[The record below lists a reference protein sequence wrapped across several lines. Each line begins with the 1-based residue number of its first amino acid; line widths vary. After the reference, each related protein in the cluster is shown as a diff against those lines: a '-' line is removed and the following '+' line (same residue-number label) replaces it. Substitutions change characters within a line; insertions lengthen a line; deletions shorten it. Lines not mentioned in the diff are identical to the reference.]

1 MRAGVADNRW
11 NGETTTSPAA
21 WWPRLGDE
29 RLARLAARGNTRA
42 FAAVYERYHQ
52 VLYRYCRSILR
63 DDADA
68 QDALQ
73 STFTRALSALKR
85 GQRSAPLRPWLFRIA
100 HNEAIS
106 VLRRRRRGEESLADA
121 SLPLA
126 ASAEDQAG
134 ERARMTL
141 LLGDLAAL
149 PERMRSA
156 LVMREL
162 SGLSHEEI
170 AIALETTPGAAKQAI
185 FEARRGLQEC
195 AEGRAMACAE
205 VCRAISDGDGRL
217 LRGRRVRAHLRDCAS
232 CSAFAASIQARQSDL
247 RALVPVLPA
256 AASAAVLSRA
266 MHLGGAGGGGA
277 GGAAAVGAAGKTIG
291 VAFTSKG
298 FATASVLAT
307 AAVSVGGVAAVV
319 RLAPD
324 SVRHAKTRP
333 GQAARARTVSH
344 ARPVGHT
351 SSHAR
356 TSSGTGGS
364 SAGSVRSGTHTGA
377 AGRHVRFAAWHG
389 HGRGAGQHRAMF
401 VRHGDSAQWHS
412 RQGDFSRGGRD
423 RHGGADWHRGES
435 EAHRGVGPPAGVR
448 HGTLEGYTG
457 GQAQHAAP
465 VGDSHA
471 QGRGGEAGG
480 ANGGSDGNGN
490 GANVGSDGNGNWA
503 NGGSDGNGNGAN
515 GNGAEPAH
523 QADPASGSAPAGNP
537 HGRKN

>member
-1 MRAGVADNRW
+1 VRTGVAESKWRV
-11 NGETTTSPAA
+11 EPTTWPALRL
-21 WWPRLGDE
+21 PRLGDE
-29 RLARLAARGNTRA
+29 RLARLAARGNARA

-73 STFTRALSALKR
+73 STFASALSALKR

-134 ERARMTL
+134 ERARLTV

-149 PERMRSA
+149 PDRARSA

-170 AIALETTPGAAKQAI
+170 AIALQTTPGAAKQAI

-195 AEGRAMACAE
+195 AEGRAMPCTE
-205 VCRAISDGDGRL
+205 VCQAISEGDGRL
-217 LRGRRVRAHLRDCAS
+217 LRARRVRAHLRDCVS
-232 CSAFAASIQARQSDL
+232 CAAFAYAIGARQSDL
-247 RALVPVLPA
+247 HALVPVLPA
-256 AASAAVLSRA
+256 AASAAVLARTMSGV
-266 MHLGGAGGGGA
+266 LGGSGGSAGVAGAIGA
-277 GGAAAVGAAGKTIG
+277 GGKTIG

-324 SVRHAKTRP
+324 TSRLFKAPGEQTLPVRSVARSRSTGP
-333 GQAARARTVSH
+333 AASH
-344 ARPVGHT
+344 ARG
-351 SSHAR
+351 SSPAR
-356 TSSGTGGS
+356 AS
-364 SAGSVRSGTHTGA
+364 SAGSVRSGTHTGGA
-377 AGRHVRFAAWHG
+377 NRHIRFAAKHGQDRAIGWHRSRSETLGQFG
-389 HGRGAGQHRAMF
+389 HRSDGRGEAG
-401 VRHGDSAQWHS
+401 
-412 RQGDFSRGGRD
+412 
-423 RHGGADWHRGES
+423 WHRGES
-435 EAHRGVGPPAGVR
+435 VGHHDGGAVTDVR
-448 HGTLEGYTG
+448 HANFEPYAG
-457 GQAQHAAP
+457 GR
-465 VGDSHA
+465 GDHGAA
-471 QGRGGEAGG
+471 QGHAFGRGDHG
-480 ANGGSDGNGN
+480 AAEGH
-490 GANVGSDGNGNWA
+490 AVGRGHD
-503 NGGSDGNGNGAN
+503 
-515 GNGAEPAH
+515 E
-523 QADPASGSAPAGNP
+523 ASGSAASDRGHHSGNGSGPAPAGN
-537 HGRKN
+537 HSGRDK